1 MRTTGQ
7 ICALARVG
15 TSRSGEAVAIVIRRV
30 ELVTGVVELK
40 LVVAIV
46 EGTINDEASVLLAFF
61 ATIVAKLR
69 VEQVL
74 VEALVETAER
84 KRMNI
89 EENVGLDEERRQRT
103 RDRETSI
110 KK

>member
-1 MRTTGQ
+1 
-7 ICALARVG
+7 VG